1 MAKAR
6 PVPIPASSVDP
17 FAWITEVL
25 RVRFSEVAKY
35 LPPALDPDQTKGVH
49 DMRVA
54 TRRLRTAMRDFGG
67 IIDEFSDKDERKR
80 ITKIADDLGAV
91 RDHDVAIA
99 AFERLAA
106 KAESAEIRNG
116 IDKLIETRREARGRA
131 FEKLKR
137 VATANSLKKLRDQFS
152 TRLDSAAGQPA
163 LFDPGSVKAA
173 GRQVI
178 LASVDRLALLGPG
191 IFDPDNAKALHK
203 LRIAAKRLRYAIELF
218 APCWD
223 GAIDSYAAQ
232 LAKFQSHLGNVH
244 DCDTWIGDL
253 RRTLSDGKG
262 KKTAQSDEYQ
272 AAAWLMSQFLRHR
285 TRAYRSALKL
295 WTGWEQGDFL
305 NKLVD
310 VVKKG

>member
-1 MAKAR
+1 VAKAR
-6 PVPIPASSVDP
+6 PVPIPTSSDDP
-17 FAWITEVL
+17 LAWITEVL
-25 RVRFSEVAKY
+25 RIRFGEVAKY
-35 LPPALDPDQTKGVH
+35 LAPALHPDQTKGVH

-54 TRRLRTAMRDFGG
+54 TRRLRTAMRDFDR
-67 IIDEFSDKDERKR
+67 IIDDLSDEDERKR
-80 ITKIADDLGAV
+80 IKKIADDLGAV

-106 KAESAEIRNG
+106 KADVAEIKNG
-116 IDKLIETRREARGRA
+116 IDKLIEARRIARGRA
-131 FEKLKR
+131 FEKLKKA
-137 VATANSLKKLRDQFS
+137 ATANSIKKLRDQF
-152 TRLDSAAGQPA
+152 TAKLDSAAGQPA
-163 LFDPGSVKAA
+163 LFDPGSVKSA

-178 LASVDRLALLGPG
+178 LAGVDRLARLGPG
-191 IFDPDNAKALHK
+191 IFEPDNGKALHK

-223 GAIDSYAAQ
+223 GAIDSYAAE

-253 RRTLSDGKG
+253 RQILSDGKG
-262 KKTAQSDEYQ
+262 KKTARSDEYQ

-295 WTGWEQGDFL
+295 WTHWEQNDFL
-305 NKLVD
+305 NELID
-310 VVKKG
+310 AVKNG